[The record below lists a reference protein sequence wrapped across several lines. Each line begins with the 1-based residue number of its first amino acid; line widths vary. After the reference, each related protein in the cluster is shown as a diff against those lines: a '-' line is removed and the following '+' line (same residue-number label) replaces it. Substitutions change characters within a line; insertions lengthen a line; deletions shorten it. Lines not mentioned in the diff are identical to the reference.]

1 MSKFLFSYFFI
12 SLLTV
17 VSITTSYAAD
27 DFCWK
32 DSYGRGVGTIPTACD
47 GGKEYQAGLCYNKC
61 PAGMYGVG
69 PVCWSSCPDGYTDMG
84 AVCHINMP
92 LTTSGTGWYCDA
104 RDGWGT
110 CWLWK
115 LSCQPGY
122 TNAGLFCA
130 LTARPTPAGFSGTY
144 LDPMKNTSGRGVGTV
159 PTNCG
164 PGKQYDAGLCYDNCR
179 AGYSG
184 VGPVCWGSNP
194 PGWVGCGMGSART
207 SSVCGNVITDQVAS
221 VGQIAITAAT
231 LGTASGAAAGFMDT
245 MKAVSKANAALKG
258 VQSCVDS
265 ILKYQDLPAQL
276 KNPGSPAASCMASA
290 VNAGMLRN
298 GASITDRAGVIALQN
313 AVNAQVAV
321 VNAAQA
327 KMPNDQQLQ
336 SMTPEDY
343 ARKSAEVASLIDPTG
358 VSSAI
363 AAYTYPKCSAL
374 FR

>member
-1 MSKFLFSYFFI
+1 MSKFLFSYFFV

-17 VSITTSYAAD
+17 VSVTSSYAAD

-47 GGKEYQAGLCYNKC
+47 GGKEYQAGLCYNQC

-69 PVCWSSCPDGYTDMG
+69 PVCWSNCPAGYTDMG

-144 LDPMKNTSGRGVGTV
+144 LDPMKNTSGRGVGTI

-164 PGKQYDAGLCYDNCR
+164 PGKQYDAGLCYDTCR
-179 AGYSG
+179 PGYGG
-184 VGPVCWGSNP
+184 VGPVCWGGNP
-194 PGWVGCGMGSART
+194 PGWVGCGMGSAKDSTACARI
-207 SSVCGNVITDQVAS
+207 VVGQVAS
-221 VGQIAITAAT
+221 VGQLAMTAAT
-231 LGTASGAAAGFMDT
+231 LGASTAATGAAQAAKSAEELSRLRQAYDAMKKAYEANKQLIQAAAVAKKMGGSIASGA
-245 MKAVSKANAALKG
+245 
-258 VQSCVDS
+258 
-265 ILKYQDLPAQL
+265 DL
-276 KNPGSPAASCMASA
+276 ASSDN
-290 VNAGMLRN
+290 V
-298 GASITDRAGVIALQN
+298 
-313 AVNAQVAV
+313 
-321 VNAAQA
+321 
-327 KMPNDQQLQ
+327 
-336 SMTPEDY
+336 TPEDI
-343 ARKSAEVASLIDPTG
+343 ARLAAEIA
-358 VSSAI
+358 AI
-363 AAYTYPKCSAL
+363 AD
-374 FR
+374 